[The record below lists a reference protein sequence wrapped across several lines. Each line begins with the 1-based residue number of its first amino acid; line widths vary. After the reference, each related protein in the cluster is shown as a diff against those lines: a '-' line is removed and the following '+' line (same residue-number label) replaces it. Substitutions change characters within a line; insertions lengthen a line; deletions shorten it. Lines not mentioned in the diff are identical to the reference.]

1 MQLHEHLVEQGIA
14 GHGEPYFFLGGK
26 NFGWGVTLQE
36 TSIAMENGPG
46 LKMYVFP
53 IENGGIFQP
62 ASAML
67 VYLVRVCFFCKN
79 PLQDSPKHMAMVV
92 QKRRKKR
99 VKRFTVWLLEQ
110 FGAVWLNPFE
120 QLKKGP
126 RVV

>member
-1 MQLHEHLVEQGIA
+1 MSGFFVRFAHLGVSVVMAISEMCQERMQLHEHLVEQGIA
-14 GHGEPYFFLGGK
+14 GHGEPYFFLGGE

-67 VYLVRVCFFCKN
+67 VYLVRVCFF
-79 PLQDSPKHMAMVV
+79 L
-92 QKRRKKR
+92 
-99 VKRFTVWLLEQ
+99 
-110 FGAVWLNPFE
+110 
-120 QLKKGP
+120 
-126 RVV
+126 